1 MRTVSPLVYRHA
13 RWGALLPV
21 WVAIAL
27 AILALLAF
35 ADLWSSGMDLPRLD
49 GPYLAPF
56 RWLPVEI
63 AAAAAAQG

>member
-1 MRTVSPLVYRHA
+1 MRTVSPLVYHHA

-35 ADLWSSGMDLPRLD
+35 AGLWSSGIGLPSSD
-49 GPYLAPF
+49 GPLLAPF
-56 RWLPVEI
+56 RWMELDGGL
-63 AAAAAAQG
+63 A

>member
-13 RWGALLPV
+13 RWAGHFPV

-35 ADLWSSGMDLPRLD
+35 ADLWSSGIGLPSSD
-49 GPYLAPF
+49 GPLMAPF
-56 RWLPVEI
+56 RWIPGGALV
-63 AAAAAAQG
+63 